1 MASHRVT
8 GTILVDNSIHA
19 PEGLPVICLIDC
31 RLNAIGG
38 LKWDLGAKKNDVIS
52 QSSEILSCI

>member
-1 MASHRVT
+1 VT